1 MSEEAEATS
10 DIPPE
15 VAWENATKVRR
26 LIGAEV
32 GSPGSGGRDNLEGLH
47 QSKSTQ
53 LGDGAEVRKMLAGM
67 MEVPNQA
74 YPDRGA
80 SKYCYIPCRRKDK
93 VREEWTRRLGT
104 TGRDEEGVGNHSD
117 DGRRS
122 WWMPKGG
129 RRKAEPREVKGQTP
143 IDAGGRRAAKGG
155 SPEDEWRSAGIKS
168 GGERR
173 LAEGTSATGGSSRLG
188 NDRKYSAER
197 KTPGA
202 KTSRMSKGSTMNEAK
217 IIRQPESRNN
227 PGNQE
232 KRRIGES
239 KYEVTGGWTG
249 GNRRFD
255 PEVTGGC
262 NRSNDRMPKTTGVYN
277 TSGGKGGGRKNEDE
291 LVYKRE
297 YTSFYTD
304 YGGFRRSNVKDN
316 KDNKSSS
323 AKGKEVC
330 EAFPGAENLRGR
342 RTKRGNAE
350 VPWESGGTAGKR
362 RFPRNAEVDV
372 EEVHEYWKFAEVAR
386 EHEGSVVTPS
396 MVIGEPMQRS
406 AEYARNMTSFRRFRQ
421 DAEQE
426 HLPEA
431 EIAGRKY
438 NGEGSTEG
446 GGSVGSGPVLL
457 RPEVTQTGG
466 SRAQKPGSDG
476 TIGIL
481 MYVHQEHNQKGSGPG
496 RKSTG
501 SRKGSESKEDR
512 TVGINLKVTT
522 RNRGDSGSGPEVR
535 HERGNNPGGQ
545 DRKGSVTGSGP
556 RLGGSSEGNLRG
568 NNQKGS
574 GSGSGPEVR

>member
-15 VAWENATKVRR
+15 VAWENATEVRR

-32 GSPGSGGRDNLEGLH
+32 GNPEVEVKIGELQNTVISRAGGRTKSGRNGLGSDTGIKTEGVKVQDGNMVNLCDT
-47 QSKSTQ
+47 TQ
-53 LGDGAEVRKMLAGM
+53 VKVRDHRTGRRRCRQ
-67 MEVPNQA
+67 PQ
-74 YPDRGA
+74 R
-80 SKYCYIPCRRKDK
+80 RRKTELVDAK
-93 VREEWTRRLGT
+93 
-104 TGRDEEGVGNHSD
+104 GRTPE
-117 DGRRS
+117 
-122 WWMPKGG
+122 
-129 RRKAEPREVKGQTP
+129 AEPREVKGQTP

-277 TSGGKGGGRKNEDE
+277 TSGGKGGGRKYEDE

-362 RFPRNAEVDV
+362 RFLRNAEVDV
-372 EEVHEYWKFAEVAR
+372 EEMHEYWKFAEVAR

>member
-1 MSEEAEATS
+1 MS
-10 DIPPE
+10 
-15 VAWENATKVRR
+15 NMKCCN
-26 LIGAEV
+26 G
-32 GSPGSGGRDNLEGLH
+32 
-47 QSKSTQ
+47 
-53 LGDGAEVRKMLAGM
+53 
-67 MEVPNQA
+67 
-74 YPDRGA
+74 PD
-80 SKYCYIPCRRKDK
+80 CR
-93 VREEWTRRLGT
+93 
-104 TGRDEEGVGNHSD
+104 
-117 DGRRS
+117 
-122 WWMPKGG
+122 
-129 RRKAEPREVKGQTP
+129 
-143 IDAGGRRAAKGG
+143 
-155 SPEDEWRSAGIKS
+155 
-168 GGERR
+168 
-173 LAEGTSATGGSSRLG
+173 
-188 NDRKYSAER
+188 
-197 KTPGA
+197 
-202 KTSRMSKGSTMNEAK
+202 
-217 IIRQPESRNN
+217 
-227 PGNQE
+227 
-232 KRRIGES
+232 ES

-362 RFPRNAEVDV
+362 RFLQKRGGCRNILSTQSYAE
-372 EEVHEYWKFAEVAR
+372 FAEVAR

-426 HLPEA
+426 HLPGSGGGGTNSRRPMGNPIMRNSDRRKEVRGGMQ
-431 EIAGRKY
+431 IAGRKY

>member
-1 MSEEAEATS
+1 MGNALDHMTCQELSK
-10 DIPPE
+10 PE
-15 VAWENATKVRR
+15 QA
-26 LIGAEV
+26 
-32 GSPGSGGRDNLEGLH
+32 
-47 QSKSTQ
+47 
-53 LGDGAEVRKMLAGM
+53 
-67 MEVPNQA
+67 VPDQN
-74 YPDRGA
+74 
-80 SKYCYIPCRRKDK
+80 C
-93 VREEWTRRLGT
+93 
-104 TGRDEEGVGNHSD
+104 TGVISR
-117 DGRRS
+117 
-122 WWMPKGG
+122 
-129 RRKAEPREVKGQTP
+129 
-143 IDAGGRRAAKGG
+143 AGGRTKSGRNGLGSDTGIKTEGVEVRDGNMVNLCDTTQVKVRDHRTGRRRCRQPQRRRKTELVDAKGRTPEGGAKRSQRADTHRRGRRRAARVEARKTNGG
-155 SPEDEWRSAGIKS
+155 RYRKPDMSGINVSTAGDPRELK
-168 GGERR
+168 
-173 LAEGTSATGGSSRLG
+173 
-188 NDRKYSAER
+188 AER

-277 TSGGKGGGRKNEDE
+277 TSGGKGGGI
-291 LVYKRE
+291 
-297 YTSFYTD
+297 
-304 YGGFRRSNVKDN
+304 
-316 KDNKSSS
+316 
-323 AKGKEVC
+323 C

-372 EEVHEYWKFAEVAR
+372 EEMHEYWKFAEVAR

-431 EIAGRKY
+431 E
-438 NGEGSTEG
+438 
-446 GGSVGSGPVLL
+446 
-457 RPEVTQTGG
+457 
-466 SRAQKPGSDG
+466 
-476 TIGIL
+476 
-481 MYVHQEHNQKGSGPG
+481 EHNQKGSGPG

>member
-277 TSGGKGGGRKNEDE
+277 TSGGKGGGM
-291 LVYKRE
+291 YKRE

-372 EEVHEYWKFAEVAR
+372 EEMHEYWKFAEVAR

-431 EIAGRKY
+431 EVI
-438 NGEGSTEG
+438 
-446 GGSVGSGPVLL
+446 
-457 RPEVTQTGG
+457 
-466 SRAQKPGSDG
+466 
-476 TIGIL
+476 
-481 MYVHQEHNQKGSGPG
+481 
-496 RKSTG
+496 
-501 SRKGSESKEDR
+501 
-512 TVGINLKVTT
+512 
-522 RNRGDSGSGPEVR
+522 
-535 HERGNNPGGQ
+535 
-545 DRKGSVTGSGP
+545 
-556 RLGGSSEGNLRG
+556 
-568 NNQKGS
+568 
-574 GSGSGPEVR
+574 